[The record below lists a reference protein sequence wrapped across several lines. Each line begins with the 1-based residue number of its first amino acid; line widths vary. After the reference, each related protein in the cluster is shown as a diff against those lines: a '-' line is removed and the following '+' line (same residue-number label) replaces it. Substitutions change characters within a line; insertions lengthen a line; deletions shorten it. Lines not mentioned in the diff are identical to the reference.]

1 MLITN
6 INLIYLNGIK
16 NQRIF
21 LVNLLQCVFIFLW
34 ALLLIVP
41 GIIKAFAYSLVP
53 FLLADD
59 KYKDLGYKAVLQKS
73 EEMMNGHKM
82 DYFVFNLSFIGW
94 ALLIPFT
101 FGLILIWLA
110 PYYTTAKTKFLN
122 DIKTSQ
128 EGATPVVEQPQPVA

>member
-1 MLITN
+1 MVKF
-6 INLIYLNGIK
+6 INDEHHEFKDLFYFTKDYI
-16 NQRIF
+16 RIF

-34 ALLLIVP
+34 SLLLIVP
-41 GIIKAFAYSLVP
+41 GIIKVFAYSLVP

-59 KYKDLGYKAVLQKS
+59 KYNNLGYKEVLKKS

-101 FGLILIWLA
+101 LGIILIWLA
-110 PYYTTAKTKFLN
+110 PYYTTARIKFLN
-122 DIKTSQ
+122 DIKTSH
-128 EGATPVVEQPQPVA
+128 EGNTNK